1 MTDGHSNGETT
12 KEELQQELRETRS
25 RIRNLEAELA
35 ETNEGM
41 VALALELEEAKERYR
56 TLFEES
62 NDALLLI
69 DPDQDTIHEVNRRA
83 CGLLGYD
90 QDVLVSLSPEDIFP
104 DAVDRSRTFAEAVV
118 HGWGNGFTCRTKDG
132 RQVDVDIS
140 ASMITLDGQTLLLAS
155 LRDVTDR
162 IRRQQRLQVMTRIFR
177 HNLRNDGNVI
187 QGHADILYG
196 ELSESPLE
204 ENALVIRETIDDIL
218 SLSNK
223 VRRVQDVLDRNR
235 IQPSPLEKLFRT
247 LEERFTERYPVAE
260 LSIEASQQDVVVGH
274 RLGVA
279 MQEAIDNAVKHADGT
294 SQIEIRT
301 DFVAGTDQINIHI
314 QDDGPGIPEQELE
327 VISSGT
333 ETPLTHGSG
342 VGLWFMYWII
352 DSLGGGMDIESDQET
367 GSTVTLTVPIETV
380 SGEAKNADSN
390 TTLTQ

>member
-1 MTDGHSNGETT
+1 MTDDQQNGETT
-12 KEELQQELRETRS
+12 KEELRQELRETRS
-25 RIRNLEAELA
+25 QVRNLEAELA

-41 VALALELEEAKERYR
+41 VALTLELEDAKERYR

-83 CGLLGYD
+83 CDLLEYD
-90 QDVLVSLSPEDIFP
+90 RDDLVSLSPEDIFP
-104 DAVDRSRTFAEAVV
+104 DEVDRSRTFAEAVV
-118 HGWGNGFTCRTKDG
+118 HGWGRGFTCRTKDG

-140 ASMITLDGQTLLLAS
+140 ASIITLEGQTLLLAS
-155 LRDVTDR
+155 LRDVTER

-177 HNLRNDGNVI
+177 HNLRNEGNVI

-196 ELSESPLE
+196 ELSDSPLE
-204 ENALVIRETIDDIL
+204 ENALVIRKTIDDIL

-223 VRRVQDVLDRNR
+223 VRRIQDVLDQDR
-235 IQPSPLEKLFRT
+235 IQPNPLEELFQT
-247 LEERFTERYPVAE
+247 LEERFTGMYPNQE
-260 LSIEASQQDVVVGH
+260 LSIDIPERDVVVGR

-279 MQEAIDNAVKHADGT
+279 MQEAIDNAVKHTDGT
-294 SQIEIRT
+294 TRIEIYT
-301 DFVAGTDQINIHI
+301 DLGAATDQIDIHI
-314 QDDGPGIPEQELE
+314 RDEGPGIPEQELE

-352 DSLGGGMDIESDQET
+352 DSLGGEMGIESDQET
-367 GSTVTLTVPIETV
+367 GSTVTLTVPIETA
-380 SGEAKNADSN
+380 SSETKDADSN
-390 TTLTQ
+390 TTLTR

>member
-1 MTDGHSNGETT
+1 MTDDQQNGETT

-83 CGLLGYD
+83 CDLLGYD

-104 DAVDRSRTFAEAVV
+104 DAVDRTRTFAEAVV
-118 HGWGNGFTCRTKDG
+118 HGWGNGFTCQTKDG

-247 LEERFTERYPVAE
+247 LRERFTERYPDAE
-260 LSIEASQQDVVVGH
+260 LSIEAPQQEVVVGH

-279 MQEAIDNAVKHADGT
+279 MQEAIDNAVKHGDGT
-294 SQIEIRT
+294 PQIEIRT
-301 DFVAGTDQINIHI
+301 DFVAVTDQINIHI

-380 SGEAKNADSN
+380 SGETMDVDSN